1 MCIAIIHLSLC
12 YNLGHSIIDS
22 SYNAVLQRLQFMPP
36 IQLAPLQRKR
46 MRPNMTHKLVP
57 LMEPDIGNDF
67 NVQFIPHFV
76 STILRTTLNTSIDI
90 DTSYFDMDSTHSRH
104 LDSIMDDAMGA
115 DLLMNGNS
123 TLDPFLERSLA
134 LDSFMSR
141 GSVVDPSMI
150 LALDDF
156 PPVHY

>member
-1 MCIAIIHLSLC
+1 
-12 YNLGHSIIDS
+12 
-22 SYNAVLQRLQFMPP
+22 
-36 IQLAPLQRKR
+36 

-57 LMEPDIGNDF
+57 LMEPDIGNDY
-67 NVQFIPHFV
+67 NVQFIPQFV

-90 DTSYFDMDSTHSRH
+90 DTSYFDMDSSGSSSSRH
-104 LDSIMDDAMGA
+104 LDSIMDDAMAA

-141 GSVVDPSMI
+141 GSAVDPNMI